1 MIVFTNGRKML
12 EKYDSNVN
20 RFSLVIT
27 FSIHIIYKWNI
38 ISKLCWP
45 FNKIGIFIEPTD
57 DLLCISRT
65 RYTLVLGKQVGS
77 YRQH

>member
-1 MIVFTNGRKML
+1 MIVFKNGRKML

-38 ISKLCWP
+38 ISKLC
-45 FNKIGIFIEPTD
+45 
-57 DLLCISRT
+57 
-65 RYTLVLGKQVGS
+65 
-77 YRQH
+77 